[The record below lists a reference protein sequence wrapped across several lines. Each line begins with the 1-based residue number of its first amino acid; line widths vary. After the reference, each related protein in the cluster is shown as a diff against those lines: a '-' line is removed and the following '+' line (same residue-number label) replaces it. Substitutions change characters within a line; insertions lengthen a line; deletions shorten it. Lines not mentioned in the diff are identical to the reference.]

1 MKTVKR
7 PGPTMADGDIKDV
20 FVSEMR
26 PALHRLR
33 DWAYPDEVD
42 HELYRAYM
50 KQSHDVGGEP
60 DSPGVFEEK
69 EEDQW
74 ELNTFVDCEVLGW
87 RGIWTSEERRRIA
100 NVDIGRTMYYGLPDY
115 GRWLWS
121 IARILMEKQHI
132 TLGELVER
140 VDTVQK
146 RAAER
151 TTQNPLEAEPQ
162 TIGNEDNVIRNLH
175 HKDALGKGDP
185 QCFKGMAGKARFS
198 VGEEVRVRNLP
209 TILYSR
215 TQEYLRGAPGVIS
228 RVTYESLAPEDE
240 AFNREG
246 EKPEW
251 FYIVR
256 FKMTDVWKSYAGP
269 PQDTLQAEIVERWLE
284 PLSAEEEVV

>member
-1 MKTVKR
+1 MKTDDR
-7 PGPTMADGDIKDV
+7 PGPTMVDSDIKDD

-33 DWAYPDEVD
+33 DWAYPDQID
-42 HELYRAYM
+42 HSLYCAYM

-60 DSPGVFEEK
+60 DAPGIFEEK
-69 EEDQW
+69 EEEQW

-100 NVDIGRTMYYGLPDY
+100 NVDIGRTMYYGFPYY

-140 VDTVQK
+140 VQRVQE
-146 RAAER
+146 RAAGR
-151 TTQNPLEAEPQ
+151 TTQNPLEAEMRS
-162 TIGNEDNVIRNLH
+162 TGNEEKILRNRH

-185 QCFKGMAGKARFS
+185 QCFKGMAGKARFC
-198 VGEEVRVRNLP
+198 VGDEVRVRNLP

-215 TQEYLRGAPGVIS
+215 TQEYLRGAPGTIS
-228 RVTYESLAPEDE
+228 RVTYESLVPEDE

-256 FKMTDVWKSYAGP
+256 FKMTDLWKSYAGP
-269 PQDTLQAEIVERWLE
+269 SQDTLQAEIVERWLE
-284 PLSAEEEVV
+284 PRSA